1 MHLATQLAAEGGEE
15 QARASQTFQWECGG
29 GSLLDYCHTVTQL
42 RVWPEGS
49 SPLAALT
56 GVV

>member
-42 RVWPEGS
+42 RVCGLKE
-49 SPLAALT
+49 AAP
-56 GVV
+56 